1 MRHRGDGWQLE
12 PPRGFDA
19 RRPLD
24 YLAIVIKRGE
34 VSMLSMAVTR
44 FGPIRPLRALSPRGA
59 ASCAGLFAAALLLA
73 VAPAAATTYKWTD
86 GTGRVIYSDQPP
98 AGNFKVEEINAP
110 PPPANPNAVK
120 DLANKDAEIKKQKL
134 LRVDEEA
141 KATKAR
147 VEANLNRE
155 QCERVRGQII
165 TLGQS
170 SQLVIYT
177 TDAQGQRT
185 AMDDAAIARERLRLD
200 AWFKD
205 NCKG

>member
-1 MRHRGDGWQLE
+1 M
-12 PPRGFDA
+12 P
-19 RRPLD
+19 
-24 YLAIVIKRGE
+24 
-34 VSMLSMAVTR
+34 SMAVTR
-44 FGPIRPLRALSPRGA
+44 FVPIRPLRALSLWGA
-59 ASCAGLFAAALLLA
+59 VSCAGLFAAALLLA

-86 GTGRVIYSDQPP
+86 ANGRVSYSDQPP

-120 DLANKDAEIKKQKL
+120 DLANKDAELRKQKM
-134 LRVDEEA
+134 LRADEEA

-155 QCERVRGQII
+155 QCDKVRGQII

-170 SQLVIYT
+170 SQLIIYT

-185 AMDDAAIARERLRLD
+185 AMDDAAKVRERQRLD
-200 AWFKD
+200 AWVRD
-205 NCKG
+205 NCKS

>member
-1 MRHRGDGWQLE
+1 MRHSGDGWRLE

-19 RRPLD
+19 RRRLD
-24 YLAIVIKRGE
+24 YLAIVIKRAE
-34 VSMLSMAVTR
+34 VSMSSMVMTR
-44 FGPIRPLRALSPRGA
+44 FGPIRPLRALSTRVA
-59 ASCAGLFAAALLLA
+59 VSRAGLFAAALLIA
-73 VAPAAATTYKWTD
+73 VVPAAATTYKWTD
-86 GTGRVIYSDQPP
+86 ASGRVIYSDQPP

-110 PPPANPNAVK
+110 PPPANPNAMK
-120 DLANKDAEIKKQKL
+120 DLASKDAEIRKQKL
-134 LRVDEEA
+134 LRADEET
-141 KATKAR
+141 KAAKAR

-165 TLGQS
+165 AQGQS

-185 AMDDAAIARERLRLD
+185 AMDDAALVRERQRLE
-200 AWFKD
+200 AWVRD

>member
-1 MRHRGDGWQLE
+1 
-12 PPRGFDA
+12 
-19 RRPLD
+19 LD
-24 YLAIVIKRGE
+24 YLAIVIKRVE
-34 VSMLSMAVTR
+34 VSMSSMTVIR
-44 FGPIRPLRALSPRGA
+44 LGPHRPLRAPSPWSA

-86 GTGRVIYSDQPP
+86 ASGRVVYSDQAPT
-98 AGNFKVEEINAP
+98 GNFKVETIDAP
-110 PPPANPNAVK
+110 PPPANPNAAK
-120 DLANKDAEIKKQKL
+120 ELASKDAEIKQQKL
-134 LRVDEEA
+134 LRAEEEG

-155 QCERVRGQII
+155 QCDRVRSQII

-185 AMDDAAIARERLRLD
+185 AMDDAARVRERQRLE
-200 AWFKD
+200 AWVRES
-205 NCKG
+205 CKG

>member
-1 MRHRGDGWQLE
+1 M
-12 PPRGFDA
+12 P
-19 RRPLD
+19 
-24 YLAIVIKRGE
+24 
-34 VSMLSMAVTR
+34 SMAVTR
-44 FGPIRPLRALSPRGA
+44 FVPIRPLRALSPWGA
-59 ASCAGLFAAALLLA
+59 ASCAVLCAAALLIA

-86 GTGRVIYSDQPP
+86 ANGRVIYSDQPP
-98 AGNFKVEEINAP
+98 AGNFKVEEITAP
-110 PPPANPNAVK
+110 PPPANPKAVK
-120 DLANKDAEIKKQKL
+120 DLANKDAEVKKQKL
-134 LRVDEEA
+134 LRTDEEA
-141 KATKAR
+141 KAAKAR

-170 SQLVIYT
+170 SQIVIYT

>member
-1 MRHRGDGWQLE
+1 M
-12 PPRGFDA
+12 P
-19 RRPLD
+19 
-24 YLAIVIKRGE
+24 
-34 VSMLSMAVTR
+34 SMAVTR
-44 FGPIRPLRALSPRGA
+44 FVPIRPLRALSPWGA
-59 ASCAGLFAAALLLA
+59 ASCAVLCAAALLIA

-86 GTGRVIYSDQPP
+86 ANGRVIYSDQPP

-120 DLANKDAEIKKQKL
+120 DLASKDAEIRKQKL
-134 LRVDEEA
+134 LRADEEA

-155 QCERVRGQII
+155 QCDKVRGQII

-170 SQLVIYT
+170 SQLIIYT

-185 AMDDAAIARERLRLD
+185 AMDDAAKVRERQRLE
-200 AWFKD
+200 AWVRES
-205 NCKG
+205 CKG

>member
-1 MRHRGDGWQLE
+1 MRHGAGRRRLE

-19 RRPLD
+19 RQRLD
-24 YLAIVIKRGE
+24 YLAIVIKRVE
-34 VSMLSMAVTR
+34 VSMSSMTVNR
-44 FGPIRPLRALSPRGA
+44 FGPIRSLQALSPWGVA
-59 ASCAGLFAAALLLA
+59 ACAGLFAAALLLA

-86 GTGRVIYSDQPP
+86 ASGRVIYSDQPP
-98 AGNFKVEEINAP
+98 TGNFKVEEINAP
-110 PPPANPNAVK
+110 PPPANPNAAK
-120 DLANKDAEIKKQKL
+120 DLANKDAEMKKQKL
-134 LRVDEEA
+134 LRADEEA
-141 KATKAR
+141 KATKTR

-170 SQLVIYT
+170 SQRVIYT

-185 AMDDAAIARERLRLD
+185 AMDDAAIARERLKLD
-200 AWFKD
+200 AWLRD

>member
-1 MRHRGDGWQLE
+1 M
-12 PPRGFDA
+12 
-19 RRPLD
+19 
-24 YLAIVIKRGE
+24 
-34 VSMLSMAVTR
+34 SSMAVTR
-44 FGPIRPLRALSPRGA
+44 FGPVHPLRTPSPWRP
-59 ASCAGLFAAALLLA
+59 ASCAGLFAAALLTA
-73 VAPAAATTYKWTD
+73 IAPALATTYKWTD
-86 GTGRVIYSDQPP
+86 ANGRVIYSDQAP

-120 DLANKDAEIKKQKL
+120 DLANKDAELRKQKL
-134 LRVDEEA
+134 LRADEEA

-170 SQLVIYT
+170 SQMIIYT

-185 AMDDAAIARERLRLD
+185 AMDDAAKVRERQRLD
-200 AWFKD
+200 AWVRD

>member
-1 MRHRGDGWQLE
+1 MRHGAGRRRLE

-19 RRPLD
+19 RQRLD
-24 YLAIVIKRGE
+24 YLAIVIKRVE
-34 VSMLSMAVTR
+34 VSMSSMTVNR
-44 FGPIRPLRALSPRGA
+44 FGPIRSLQALSPWGVA
-59 ASCAGLFAAALLLA
+59 ACTGLFAAALLLA

-86 GTGRVIYSDQPP
+86 ASGRVIYSDQPP
-98 AGNFKVEEINAP
+98 TGNFKVEEINAP
-110 PPPANPNAVK
+110 PPPANPNAAK

-134 LRVDEEA
+134 LRADEEA

-155 QCERVRGQII
+155 QCERARGQII

-170 SQLVIYT
+170 SQRVIYT

-185 AMDDAAIARERLRLD
+185 AMDDAAIVRERQRLE
-200 AWFKD
+200 AWFRES
-205 NCKG
+205 CKS

>member
-1 MRHRGDGWQLE
+1 MPSRT
-12 PPRGFDA
+12 
-19 RRPLD
+19 
-24 YLAIVIKRGE
+24 
-34 VSMLSMAVTR
+34 VTG
-44 FGPIRPLRALSPRGA
+44 FGPIHTLRARAPWGA
-59 ASCAGLFAAALLLA
+59 ASCAGLFAAALLLT
-73 VAPAAATTYKWTD
+73 VGPAAATTYKWTD
-86 GTGRVIYSDQPP
+86 AGGRVIYSDQPP

-120 DLANKDAEIKKQKL
+120 DLANKDAEIRKQKL
-134 LRVDEEA
+134 LRADEET

-155 QCERVRGQII
+155 QCERVRGQIVM
-165 TLGQS
+165 LGQS
-170 SQLVIYT
+170 SQIVIYT

-200 AWFKD
+200 AWVRD